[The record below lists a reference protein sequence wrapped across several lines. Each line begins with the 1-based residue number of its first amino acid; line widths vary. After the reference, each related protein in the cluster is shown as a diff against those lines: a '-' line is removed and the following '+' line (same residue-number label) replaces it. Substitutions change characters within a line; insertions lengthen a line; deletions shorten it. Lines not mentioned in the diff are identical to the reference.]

1 MELFYTIIE
10 SIGVVAFSVS
20 GAMVAIR
27 RKTDL
32 FGVILLAIIT
42 SLGGGLTRDVIFSF
56 TPPAFFN
63 SKEYLLLSTIV
74 SIIVF
79 LFARKFSNTYLQNET
94 RIEHINDI
102 FDALGLG
109 IFAVM
114 GVKVAFEQGYE
125 DNALIECKEAQII
138 RGKELLADA
147 DKVIKL
153 KHIITASVNKY
164 EARKLSAEAVI
175 MSLQTKVQKGE
186 NLSSDDETNK
196 FDAELYLSE
205 LDLDSNVRADLITS
219 KSNRDIEDM
228 LNMAKELIEMHK
240 K

>member
-1 MELFYTIIE
+1 MSLFYTIIE
-10 SIGVVAFSVS
+10 TIGVIAFSIS

-42 SLGGGLTRDVIFSF
+42 TLGGGLTRDVIFSF
-56 TPPAFFN
+56 SPPVFFN

-74 SIIVF
+74 SVIVF

-94 RIEHINDI
+94 RIEHVNDI

-125 DNALIECKEAQII
+125 NNALISITCGAVTCICGGMLRDVLTNSTPFVLVKRIYALAAITGASTYYLLYIYSENTGII
-138 RGKELLADA
+138 DSLAMIMGLTVTFILRILA
-147 DKVIKL
+147 MAFKWNMPKAIK
-153 KHIITASVNKY
+153 
-164 EARKLSAEAVI
+164 
-175 MSLQTKVQKGE
+175 
-186 NLSSDDETNK
+186 
-196 FDAELYLSE
+196 
-205 LDLDSNVRADLITS
+205 
-219 KSNRDIEDM
+219 
-228 LNMAKELIEMHK
+228 
-240 K
+240 

>member
-42 SLGGGLTRDVIFSF
+42 TLGGGLTRDVIFSF

-74 SIIVF
+74 SVIVF

-125 DNALIECKEAQII
+125 DNALISITCGAITCICGGMLRDVLTNSTPFVLVKRIYAIAAI
-138 RGKELLADA
+138 AGSSTYYLLYIYTE
-147 DKVIKL
+147 K
-153 KHIITASVNKY
+153 N
-164 EARKLSAEAVI
+164 
-175 MSLQTKVQKGE
+175 G
-186 NLSSDDETNK
+186 
-196 FDAELYLSE
+196 
-205 LDLDSNVRADLITS
+205 
-219 KSNRDIEDM
+219 IEDSLAM
-228 LNMAKELIEMHK
+228 ILGLAVTFILRVLAMAFKWNMPKAIK
-240 K
+240 

>member
-42 SLGGGLTRDVIFSF
+42 TLGGGLTRDVIFSF

-74 SIIVF
+74 SVIVF
-79 LFARKFSNTYLQNET
+79 LFARKFSNTYLQNEA

-125 DNALIECKEAQII
+125 NNALISITCGAITCICGGMLRDVLTNSTPFVLVKRIYAIAAI
-138 RGKELLADA
+138 AGSSTYYLLYIYTE
-147 DKVIKL
+147 K
-153 KHIITASVNKY
+153 N
-164 EARKLSAEAVI
+164 
-175 MSLQTKVQKGE
+175 G
-186 NLSSDDETNK
+186 
-196 FDAELYLSE
+196 
-205 LDLDSNVRADLITS
+205 
-219 KSNRDIEDM
+219 IEDSLAM
-228 LNMAKELIEMHK
+228 ILGLAVTFILRVLAMAFKWNMPKAIK
-240 K
+240 

>member
-1 MELFYTIIE
+1 MELFYTVIE
-10 SIGVVAFSVS
+10 SLGVVAFSIS

-63 SKEYLLLSTIV
+63 MKEYLLLSTVV

-94 RIEHINDI
+94 KIEHINDI

-109 IFAVM
+109 IFAVV
-114 GVKVAFEQGYE
+114 GVKASFEHGYA
-125 DNALIECKEAQII
+125 DSALISITCGLITCICGGMLRDVLTNSTPFVLVKRIYAIAA
-138 RGKELLADA
+138 LAG
-147 DKVIKL
+147 
-153 KHIITASVNKY
+153 ASVYYILYVYGAEIGINDS
-164 EARKLSAEAVI
+164 LSIVI
-175 MSLQTKVQKGE
+175 GLATTFILRVLAMAFKW
-186 NLSSDDETNK
+186 
-196 FDAELYLSE
+196 
-205 LDLDSNVRADLITS
+205 
-219 KSNRDIEDM
+219 
-228 LNMAKELIEMHK
+228 NMPKAIK
-240 K
+240 

>member
-10 SIGVVAFSVS
+10 SIGVVAFSAS

-32 FGVILLAIIT
+32 FGVMLLAIIT
-42 SLGGGLTRDVIFSF
+42 TLGGGLTRDVIFSF

-63 SKEYLLLSTIV
+63 SKEYLLLSVVV
-74 SIIVF
+74 SVIVF

-125 DNALIECKEAQII
+125 NNALISITCGAITCICGGMLRDVLTNSTPFVLVKRIYALAAIA
-138 RGKELLADA
+138 GAATYYLLY
-147 DKVIKL
+147 IY
-153 KHIITASVNKY
+153 S
-164 EARKLSAEAVI
+164 
-175 MSLQTKVQKGE
+175 E
-186 NLSSDDETNK
+186 NLGVE
-196 FDAELYLSE
+196 
-205 LDLDSNVRADLITS
+205 DSLAMVIGLTVTFILRVLAMAF
-219 KSNRDIEDM
+219 KW
-228 LNMAKELIEMHK
+228 NMPKAIK
-240 K
+240 

>member
-10 SIGVVAFSVS
+10 SIGVIAFSVS

-42 SLGGGLTRDVIFSF
+42 TLGGGLTRDVIFSF

-125 DNALIECKEAQII
+125 DNALISITCGAITCICGGMLRDVLTNSTPFVLVKRIYAIAAI
-138 RGKELLADA
+138 AGASTYYLLYIYTE
-147 DKVIKL
+147 K
-153 KHIITASVNKY
+153 N
-164 EARKLSAEAVI
+164 
-175 MSLQTKVQKGE
+175 G
-186 NLSSDDETNK
+186 
-196 FDAELYLSE
+196 
-205 LDLDSNVRADLITS
+205 
-219 KSNRDIEDM
+219 IEDSLAM
-228 LNMAKELIEMHK
+228 ILGLAVTFILRVLAMAFKWNMPKAIK
-240 K
+240 

>member
-42 SLGGGLTRDVIFSF
+42 TLGGGLTRDVIFSF

-74 SIIVF
+74 SVIVF

-125 DNALIECKEAQII
+125 NNALISITCGAITCICGGMLRDVLTNSTPFVLVKRIYAIAAI
-138 RGKELLADA
+138 AGSSTYYLLYIYTE
-147 DKVIKL
+147 K
-153 KHIITASVNKY
+153 N
-164 EARKLSAEAVI
+164 
-175 MSLQTKVQKGE
+175 G
-186 NLSSDDETNK
+186 
-196 FDAELYLSE
+196 
-205 LDLDSNVRADLITS
+205 
-219 KSNRDIEDM
+219 IEDSLAM
-228 LNMAKELIEMHK
+228 ILGLAVTFILRILAMAFKWNMPKAIK
-240 K
+240 

>member
-42 SLGGGLTRDVIFSF
+42 TLGGGLTRDVIFSF

-74 SIIVF
+74 SVIVF

-125 DNALIECKEAQII
+125 DNALISITCGAITCICGGMLRDVLTNSTPFVLVKRIYAIAAI
-138 RGKELLADA
+138 AGASTYYLLYIYTE
-147 DKVIKL
+147 K
-153 KHIITASVNKY
+153 N
-164 EARKLSAEAVI
+164 
-175 MSLQTKVQKGE
+175 G
-186 NLSSDDETNK
+186 
-196 FDAELYLSE
+196 
-205 LDLDSNVRADLITS
+205 
-219 KSNRDIEDM
+219 IEDSLAM
-228 LNMAKELIEMHK
+228 ILGLAVTFILRVLAMAFKWNMPKAIK
-240 K
+240 